1 VATTE
6 LGEWPGAEPSR
17 RGELG
22 PGAGSA
28 LKVAVSLVLPTYNER
43 ENLAPLLER
52 VTSALEDYEHEII
65 VVDDDSPDRT
75 WEEAERLQRLYPR
88 LRMIRRVG
96 ERGLSSA
103 VVRGFRE
110 ATGEILAVMDADL
123 QHDEAILGK
132 LIGALDE
139 GDFAIASR
147 SSAEESWGWQR
158 QLKSQVATSLARLVL
173 NVPISDPMSGYF
185 AIRRSLFARLDDGT
199 LRPEGFKIMLYL
211 YARALARFG
220 PENFQVRE
228 VAFVFRARL
237 HGESKLTNRVIWEY
251 LRMLVELRRR
261 ALLPRGFI
269 RFGCVGAL
277 GVLVNNVALVL
288 LHYRAGLHY
297 LVAAAM
303 AVELAIV
310 HNYAFNELWTFS
322 KFRRSVRSSWVTR
335 LGKFQLV
342 SLGGMV
348 INLGILF
355 VLRGLMD
362 LPLLPS
368 NLAGIAGAVVYNYAA
383 NKLWTWRIHI

>member
-1 VATTE
+1 VV
-6 LGEWPGAEPSR
+6 
-17 RGELG
+17 
-22 PGAGSA
+22 
-28 LKVAVSLVLPTYNER
+28 KVAVSLILPTYNER

-52 VTSALEDYEHEII
+52 VTSALEGYEHEII

-75 WEEAERLQRLYPR
+75 WEEGERLRSLYPR
-88 LRMIRRVG
+88 LRVIRRVR

-110 ATGEILAVMDADL
+110 ATGEVLVVMDADL

-139 GDFAIASR
+139 GHFAIASR
-147 SSAEESWGWQR
+147 SSAEESWGWER
-158 QLKSQVATSLARLVL
+158 RLRSQVATTLARLVL

-185 AIRRSLFARLDDGT
+185 AIRRSFFACLDDGT
-199 LRPEGFKIMLYL
+199 LRPKGFKILLYL
-211 YARALARFG
+211 YARALARLG
-220 PENFQVRE
+220 PENLRVRE
-228 VAFVFRARL
+228 VAFVFRTRL
-237 HGESKLTNRVIWEY
+237 HGDSKVTNRVIWEY
-251 LRMLVELRRR
+251 LRMLVELRRG

-277 GVLVNNVALVL
+277 GVLVNNVALVV
-288 LHYRAGLHY
+288 LHYWAGLQY
-297 LVAAAM
+297 LVAATI

-310 HNYAFNELWTFS
+310 HNYALNELWSFS
-322 KFRRSVRSSWVTR
+322 KFRRSIRSSWVTR
-335 LGKFQLV
+335 FGKFQLV
-342 SLGGMV
+342 SIGGMA

-355 VLRGLMD
+355 VLRGLMA

-368 NLAGIAGAVVYNYAA
+368 NIAGIAGAVVYNYAA